1 MRKLKIRLAISLV
14 FILTSIP
21 AFSQLYKS
29 DFSLLGEA
37 TFEKN
42 QFQKQ
47 KTMFMWVRSNNVILK
62 YNPVSLGFGA
72 LMYLYQK
79 GLSRHFSANCLYSP
93 SCSQYGR
100 SLIKDYGLLEGIL
113 LSSDRVMRC
122 NRIAAIDIPAGFIDE
137 KDHKVHETT
146 DLYR

>member
-1 MRKLKIRLAISLV
+1 MRKLKTKLAISLL
-14 FILTSIP
+14 FILTSVTV
-21 AFSQLYKS
+21 FSQSYKS
-29 DFSLLGEA
+29 DFSLLRET
-37 TFEKN
+37 TFEKY

-47 KTMFMWVRSNNVILK
+47 KTSFMWVQSSNVVLK
-62 YNPVSLGFGA
+62 YNPVSLGFGS
-72 LMYLYQK
+72 LMYLYQRV
-79 GLSRHFSANCLYSP
+79 LSRHFSANCLYSP

-100 SLIKDYGLLEGIL
+100 SLIKEYGLVEGIL